1 VSDLYR
7 KKPVV
12 IEAMV
17 LELNN
22 AIDVSL
28 WCGGEAHFIGPAIPA
43 VFIRTL
49 EGTMRADVG
58 DFIIK
63 GVQGE
68 FYPCKPDI
76 FEATYEPADTT
87 PAKSVGGERMSNE
100 RLRANSKAWLP
111 PYEDKATAPES
122 VYGPK
127 IAELVAALRAE
138 RAYATSL
145 EADMDALVE
154 AAVAYRATVATVKPG
169 LWTQQD
175 ALDAAIVRVKK
186 K

>member
-28 WCGGEAHFIGPAIPA
+28 WCGGEAHFIGPAVPA

-87 PAKSVGGERMSNE
+87 PAESVGGKRMSEE
-100 RLRANSKAWLP
+100 RLAKLNAAAA
-111 PYEDKATAPES
+111 EDFRMLST
-122 VYGPK
+122 
-127 IAELVAALRAE
+127 AELLHALRAE

-175 ALDAAIVRVKK
+175 ALDAAIARVKK
-186 K
+186 